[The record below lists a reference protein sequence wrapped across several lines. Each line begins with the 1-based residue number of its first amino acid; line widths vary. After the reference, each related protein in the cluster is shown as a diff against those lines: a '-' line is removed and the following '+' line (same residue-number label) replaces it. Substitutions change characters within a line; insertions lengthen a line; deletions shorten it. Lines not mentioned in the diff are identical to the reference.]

1 MTRAAGGGAA
11 GRAAGGGAGG
21 ARGGA
26 AEARGRAAE
35 ARGGAAEARGGAREA
50 RGGAAEGPAARPARL
65 TGAQAHARYEALV
78 ARAMTAEDPVA
89 ALRAA
94 AEDPALPPVLR
105 RALLGA
111 DEDGVRMSALLVAR
125 LRFERLLRGSP
136 EAEAWFDRDPA
147 EFSAAFRRYHAEV
160 PPTAFFPPGEARL
173 FPPLDGGALRACARP
188 TAPMTSGRQQ
198 RFASPLPG
206 VSSASGLVGDGGEVD
221 PVDADGVSRLVGA
234 ARPRAPRCAAPPSR
248 GRPRSASARRRSRL
262 LRGRDELRPVGRAGE
277 TKRRRL
283 ACGRGDDPVQIEHGA
298 RAAFPFDDALDQIV
312 VDAIPDPQPLS

>member
-1 MTRAAGGGAA
+1 MTRAAGGRSAE
-11 GRAAGGGAGG
+11 RA

-26 AEARGRAAE
+26 GEARGGAGEARGRAGE
-35 ARGGAAEARGGAREA
+35 ARGGAGEARGGAGE
-50 RGGAAEGPAARPARL
+50 GAAARPARL

-94 AEDPALPPVLR
+94 AEDPALPPTLR
-105 RALLGA
+105 RALLDA

-173 FPPLDGGALRACARP
+173 FRRWIEA
-188 TAPMTSGRQQ
+188 
-198 RFASPLPG
+198 
-206 VSSASGLVGDGGEVD
+206 
-221 PVDADGVSRLVGA
+221 
-234 ARPRAPRCAAPPSR
+234 
-248 GRPRSASARRRSRL
+248 RSA
-262 LRGRDELRPVGRAGE
+262 P
-277 TKRRRL
+277 
-283 ACGRGDDPVQIEHGA
+283 A
-298 RAAFPFDDALDQIV
+298 RAR
-312 VDAIPDPQPLS
+312 

>member
-11 GRAAGGGAGG
+11 GRAARGRAAEARGGAGE
-21 ARGGA
+21 AGGA

-35 ARGGAAEARGGAREA
+35 GAA
-50 RGGAAEGPAARPARL
+50 ARL
-65 TGAQAHARYEALV
+65 SGAQAHARYEEFV

-94 AEDPALPPVLR
+94 AEDPALPPALR

-147 EFSAAFRRYHAEV
+147 EFSAAFRRYHAQV

-173 FPPLDGGALRACARP
+173 FRRWMEAPSAPARAR
-188 TAPMTSGRQQ
+188 
-198 RFASPLPG
+198 
-206 VSSASGLVGDGGEVD
+206 
-221 PVDADGVSRLVGA
+221 
-234 ARPRAPRCAAPPSR
+234 RPR
-248 GRPRSASARRRSRL
+248 
-262 LRGRDELRPVGRAGE
+262 
-277 TKRRRL
+277 
-283 ACGRGDDPVQIEHGA
+283 
-298 RAAFPFDDALDQIV
+298 
-312 VDAIPDPQPLS
+312 